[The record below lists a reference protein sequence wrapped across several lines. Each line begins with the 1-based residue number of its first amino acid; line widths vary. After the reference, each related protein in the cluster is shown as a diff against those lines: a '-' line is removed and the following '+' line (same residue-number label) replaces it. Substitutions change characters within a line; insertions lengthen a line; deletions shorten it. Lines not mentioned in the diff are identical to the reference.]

1 MLLTTRYFNFIDVT
15 NTNLWT
21 PTLAVDPNLATK
33 HMVLHIAIGKAILPS
48 LLTSVCIKYI
58 VATKTEGN
66 HRNVLDSC
74 FYLKIYR

>member
-33 HMVLHIAIGKAILPS
+33 HMVLHIAIGKAILPM
-48 LLTSVCIKYI
+48 
-58 VATKTEGN
+58 
-66 HRNVLDSC
+66 
-74 FYLKIYR
+74 